1 VIALLAAVALALAL
15 APPFRAE
22 QPEVREGNERLA
34 AGQPEAA
41 LRAYDRAEQ
50 AAGPGPE
57 IAFDRGH
64 ALLRAGRVAEAIAAW
79 RQAARG
85 GDRSLASRAHQNV
98 ANALAAAGD
107 RDGAIRACVDALR
120 ADPGNDDA
128 RFDLEVLQ
136 RREPPPE
143 QKQDASRQGARG
155 PERKQD
161 AGGQDA
167 RGPEQK
173 QDASRQGARGP
184 ERKQDAGGQE
194 DARGPERKQDAGGQ
208 GEDEP
213 DRARAGAK
221 PSAPGTAPSPP
232 PGAPPPARPGEP
244 GKIDGPGE
252 RDELGRPGDA
262 DGPKETLRAPSAA
275 PLSRQDAE
283 ALLDALRA
291 REQRMPLGGARRQ
304 DSGRRGDAEKDW

>member
-1 VIALLAAVALALAL
+1 VIALLAAVALALA
-15 APPFRAE
+15 PPFRAE
-22 QPEVREGNERLA
+22 QPDVREGNERLA

-79 RQAARG
+79 RQAAGG

-173 QDASRQGARGP
+173 QDA
-184 ERKQDAGGQE
+184 GGQ

>member
-1 VIALLAAVALALAL
+1 VIALLAAVALAL

-79 RQAARG
+79 RQAAGG

-120 ADPGNDDA
+120 ADPWNEDA

-136 RREPPPE
+136 RREPP
-143 QKQDASRQGARG
+143 
-155 PERKQD
+155 
-161 AGGQDA
+161 
-167 RGPEQK
+167 PEQK

-244 GKIDGPGE
+244 GKTDGPGE
-252 RDELGRPGDA
+252 PDELGRPGDA

-304 DSGRRGDAEKDW
+304 DPGRRGDAEKDW